1 MLSGQKKLSMDK
13 KLLTVL
19 GCSGSVALTLLSSNP
34 AQANSERE
42 YVFNAPELESEIVE
56 VPYSDT
62 DYPFY
67 DCSCSEYNAAEVEAL
82 DRELRTRC
90 CSSVTRCSQTPS
102 RAKETKRSIYMVAI
116 VRVVEI

>member
-67 DCSCSEYNAAEVEAL
+67 DCSCSEYNAAEVEAI
-82 DRELRTRC
+82 DREGDKAIDLYGCDCAGCRNLVRNLADNEK
-90 CSSVTRCSQTPS
+90 VASQ
-102 RAKETKRSIYMVAI
+102 K
-116 VRVVEI
+116 